1 MQKTLFAGAALI
13 AAMNSVDAVKI
24 QVEANLPQDNDMY
37 AQLNADDISY
47 RCASEVRSRERGYT
61 SAPLPDECKRE
72 VAEDEAR
79 KAADPLKD
87 STRAEKALAR
97 WPVSS
102 VAVMRNYL
110 DEDSEMTSCT
120 NGTFTD
126 ATVTAADEYMQLSI
140 MAALPDCKP
149 ASLAELYAARCPYYA
164 KHGFEKQPAGK
175 IKDHAPERKSME
187 ACTQSAKEQI
197 KPLVAKFKKED
208 AALRENRI
216 EAFHEE
222 KNANSEKYGEGRNPL

>member
-149 ASLAELYAARCPYYA
+149 ASLAELYRARCPHYA
-164 KHGFEKQPAGK
+164 KQGFEEQPAG

>member
-37 AQLNADDISY
+37 AQLNADKMSDECDSA
-47 RCASEVRSRERGYT
+47 RVASMNGGPKLT
-61 SAPLPDECKRE
+61 DKCKRE

-149 ASLAELYAARCPYYA
+149 ASLGELYVARCPHYA

>member
-1 MQKTLFAGAALI
+1 
-13 AAMNSVDAVKI
+13 
-24 QVEANLPQDNDMY
+24 
-37 AQLNADDISY
+37 
-47 RCASEVRSRERGYT
+47 
-61 SAPLPDECKRE
+61 
-72 VAEDEAR
+72 
-79 KAADPLKD
+79 
-87 STRAEKALAR
+87 
-97 WPVSS
+97 
-102 VAVMRNYL
+102 
-110 DEDSEMTSCT
+110 
-120 NGTFTD
+120 
-126 ATVTAADEYMQLSI
+126 MQLSI

>member
-24 QVEANLPQDNDMY
+24 QVEANLPQDNDEY

-102 VAVMRNYL
+102 VSGMRSYL
-110 DEDSEMTSCT
+110 DEDDEMVSCS
-120 NGTFTD
+120 NGTWTD
-126 ATVTAADEYMQLSI
+126 FAVTAADEYMQLSI

-149 ASLAELYAARCPYYA
+149 ASLAELYRARCPHYA
-164 KHGFEKQPAGK
+164 KQGFEEQPAG